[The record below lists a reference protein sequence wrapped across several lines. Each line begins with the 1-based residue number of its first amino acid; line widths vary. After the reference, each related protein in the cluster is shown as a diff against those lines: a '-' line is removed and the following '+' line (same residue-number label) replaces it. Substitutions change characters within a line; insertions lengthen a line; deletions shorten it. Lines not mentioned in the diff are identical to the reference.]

1 MNKTIKN
8 FFLVLTVAFA
18 TSCGPTLKVSS
29 DYDRTVNFSAYKT
42 YSIYNLKSKNVNQ
55 LNEDRIIKYLNA
67 EMAKR
72 GFTQDNKN
80 PDLMVNALTVLKD
93 RRGIS
98 ATTNYYGYG
107 GIYRPYGSWGA
118 PGYTSVS
125 TYNYKDGSL
134 VIDMID
140 AKTQKMIWT
149 GSGSAEV
156 YNKPKNP
163 EEVISEVVGKIMAE
177 FPIGATH

>member
-1 MNKTIKN
+1 MNKTIKS
-8 FFLVLTVAFA
+8 FFLVLTVAFT

-42 YSIYNLKSKNVNQ
+42 YSIYNLKSKGSVNQ

-72 GFTQDNKN
+72 GFKQDNHN

-93 RRGIS
+93 KRGVS
-98 ATTNYYGYG
+98 ATNYGYG
-107 GIYRPYGSWGA
+107 GIYRPYGFWGA
-118 PGYTSVS
+118 PGYTSIS
-125 TYNYKDGSL
+125 TYDYKDGSL

-140 AKTQKMIWT
+140 AKTQRMVWT

-156 YNKPKNP
+156 YSKPKNP
-163 EEVISEVVGKIMAE
+163 EQVISEVVGKIMAE

>member
-1 MNKTIKN
+1 MNKTIKS
-8 FFLVLTVAFA
+8 LLLIVTVALA

-29 DYDRTVNFSAYKT
+29 DYDRAVNFSAYKT
-42 YSIYNLKSKNVNQ
+42 YSIYNLKSKGSVNQ
-55 LNEDRIIKYLNA
+55 LNEERIIKYINA

-72 GFTQDNKN
+72 GFTQSNQN

-98 ATTNYYGYG
+98 ATTYGYG
-107 GIYRPYGSWGA
+107 GAYRPYGYWGA

-125 TYNYKDGSL
+125 TYDYKDGSL

-140 AKTQKMIWT
+140 AKTQKMVWT
-149 GSGSAEV
+149 GTGSAEV
-156 YNKPKNP
+156 YNKPKDP
-163 EEVISEVVGKIMAE
+163 EQTISEVVGKIMAE
-177 FPIGATH
+177 FPVTASK